1 MLLFL
6 CIHPEM
12 NVHVLA
18 SYANG
23 EVLNGKAAAPC
34 WSRSVLQ
41 VLCDSKCVLL
51 VIPSLSYFGL
61 FSACCMPLSLLCCR
75 EFSLRYYVT

>member
-6 CIHPEM
+6 CVHPEM

-41 VLCDSKCVLL
+41 VLCDFL
-51 VIPSLSYFGL
+51 
-61 FSACCMPLSLLCCR
+61 
-75 EFSLRYYVT
+75 